1 MPVSS
6 HANLTN
12 KFRNLIMGKK
22 KDYSSSVEDNEYRID
37 KKIRRLEKKLERAK
51 RNRRK

>member
-1 MPVSS
+1 
-6 HANLTN
+6 
-12 KFRNLIMGKK
+12 MGKK

-37 KKIRRLEKKLERAK
+37 KIRRLEKKLERAK

>member
-6 HANLTN
+6 HAKLTN
-12 KFRNLIMGKK
+12 KFRNSIMGEK
-22 KDYSSSVEDNEYRID
+22 KDYLSSDEDNEYRID
-37 KKIRRLEKKLERAK
+37 KKIRRLEKKLERVK

>member
-6 HANLTN
+6 HAKLTN
-12 KFRNLIMGKK
+12 KFRNSNMGKK
-22 KDYSSSVEDNEYRID
+22 KSYSSSNEENEYRID
-37 KKIRRLEKKLERAK
+37 KKIRRLEEKLERAK